1 MPPRS
6 DWSLAREGVTHDTL
20 GRLIKY
26 TVLNPALT
34 LPLILLGRYTT
45 RGNILAEQHGTFF
58 KHLKTIV
65 GLGLLR
71 SISAWLDDAVTN
83 NWNND
88 TYVWSQEVV
97 VVTGGSDGIGK
108 IVVQLFAE
116 RGIKVAVLDVQ
127 ELTYEA
133 PPSVRYFHCDLSS
146 PSSIASAAS
155 KVRSTLGNPTVLIN
169 NAGVARGRTILDS
182 TEKDINLTFKVNA
195 FAHYY
200 LAHEFLP
207 HMVKNNHGMVVTVA
221 SLAGYLV
228 APSMVDYASSKAAA
242 ITFHEGLAAE
252 LVTHYKAPKVRTVL
266 MCQGYTR
273 TALFEGFAGKALYP
287 ETVADEIVKAVLAG
301 KSKHMTLP
309 ETAWHIVPRVR
320 SLPLWMQYGMR
331 KKISNLMANW
341 KGRQVVQPSEVEK
354 KDGGEGLLGEGEQK
368 VDGSTVLV
376 GA

>member
-6 DWSLAREGVTHDTL
+6 DWSLAREGVTNDTI

-34 LPLILLGRYTT
+34 LPLILLGRYTQ
-45 RGNILAEQHGTFF
+45 RGNILAAEHGTFF
-58 KHLKTIV
+58 KHLKTVV

-71 SISAWLDDAVTN
+71 SVSAWLDDAVTN
-83 NWNND
+83 NWSND

-97 VVTGGSDGIGK
+97 VVTGGADGIGK
-108 IVVQLFAE
+108 IVVHLLAE

-133 PPSVRYFHCDLSS
+133 PPSVRYFNCDLSS
-146 PSSIASAAS
+146 PSSIKSAAAQI
-155 KVRSTLGNPTVLIN
+155 RSTLGNPTVLIN

-200 LAHEFLP
+200 LAQEFLP

-221 SLAGYLV
+221 SLAGWLT

-242 ITFHEGLAAE
+242 ISFHEGLAAE

-301 KSKHMTLP
+301 KSKHMALP

-320 SLPLWMQYGMR
+320 SMPLWLQYSIR
-331 KKISNLMANW
+331 KKTSNLMTNW
-341 KGRQVVQPSEVEK
+341 KGRQVAQPSEAQEK
-354 KDGGEGLLGEGEQK
+354 KDGEGLLGDEK
-368 VDGSTVLV
+368 VEDSTVLV